1 MDLEKPEQP
10 QLPMWSRAFSSTTE
24 WSLHVDKGASQV
36 GQDPGRPK
44 TGSGDKFQRQR
55 ELLEQKQKQKRL
67 QSATLIKATD
77 GRRRPMSSMLER
89 HAYDGPLRE
98 ASGKDVDELD
108 SDGQCKT
115 DVKTP
120 KKQKQPLI
128 LASKPKELELDRN
141 RNSPEEEVLENRP
154 VTHNPWRRSSSVL
167 SLDTPSECRMAQ
179 VHDAAG
185 TNMLMPGDS
194 QAFER
199 EDIGTL
205 EEILLKS
212 TFDFVHAPCPKG
224 VTVKCRITRD
234 KKGVDRGLYPTYY
247 LHLERADKKLFLLA
261 GRKRKKSAT
270 SNYLISVDPTD
281 LSRNGESFIGKLRSN
296 LFGTSFT
303 VFDGGDNPKRSSH
316 KDHAR
321 SEIAAVVYDTNVLG
335 FKGPRKMTVLIPIV
349 DEATERNSVRPT
361 SDSESLI
368 ERFKTGRLEN
378 VLRLSNKQPVWNEDT
393 QSYVLNF
400 HGRVTQASVKNFQL
414 VHDKDVETI
423 IMQFGRVT
431 EDHFSMDYSYP
442 LCALQAF
449 AIALSSFDS
458 KLACE

>member
-24 WSLHVDKGASQV
+24 WSVHMDKDA
-36 GQDPGRPK
+36 GQGGDVGRPK
-44 TGSGDKFQRQR
+44 TGYGDKFQRQR

-77 GRRRPMSSMLER
+77 GRRRPMSGLMEG

-98 ASGKDVDELD
+98 MPGKDVDDLD
-108 SDGQCKT
+108 SDNQCKA
-115 DVKTP
+115 DGKTP
-120 KKQKQPLI
+120 KRHCQPPI
-128 LASKPKELELDRN
+128 LASKPKELVLDRG
-141 RNSPEEEVLENRP
+141 RNSPEEEILENRP
-154 VTHNPWRRSSSVL
+154 VTHNPWRRSSSIL

-185 TNMLMPGDS
+185 SNLLTSADS

-199 EDIGTL
+199 EDIGSL
-205 EEILLKS
+205 EEVLLKS
-212 TFDFVHAPCPKG
+212 TFDFVHVPCPKG

-261 GRKRKKSAT
+261 SRKRKKSAT
-270 SNYLISVDPTD
+270 SNYLISADPTD

-303 VFDGGDNPKRSSH
+303 VFDGGDNPKKTSNRE
-316 KDHAR
+316 HAR
-321 SEIAAVVYDTNVLG
+321 SEIGAIIYDTNVLG
-335 FKGPRKMTVLIPIV
+335 FKGPRKMTVLLPAV
-349 DEATERNSVRPT
+349 DDAMVRHSIRPS
-361 SDSESLI
+361 SDGDGLI
-368 ERFKTGRLEN
+368 ERFRANRFED
-378 VLRLSNKQPVWNEDT
+378 VLRLGNKQPVWNDDT

-414 VHDKDVETI
+414 VHDGGGDAIV
-423 IMQFGRVT
+423 MQFGRVT
-431 EDHFSMDYSYP
+431 EDHFSMDYSHP